1 MPAKLRSRVIRGC
14 RLALLL
20 VAAAAAF
27 GPATGHAFTL
37 ISGTTKM
44 YVNPAVGYTTSY
56 VQVRATFKFGTSCP
70 PPPVSFR
77 FTFDSKAFWTRSV
90 SACNASTFLWDTGWS
105 PYTKPPV
112 TVSAG
117 QHVIAVG
124 VYSNTNVLFP
134 GGTAQFAYTAVNPP
148 PSPVA
153 RPSPTPSPTPSPV
166 CAVGAATA
174 GCPSPSTTA
183 CPAAMLPNA
192 GSGGWGDSILAALMI
207 GAALPIVG
215 LAMFGPQTLF
225 AAAYRRRRFLTLFG
239 LSAMAVLALNC
250 TFPTAS
256 NPQASPAA
264 AVTPSSASTPSSCS
278 A

>member
-1 MPAKLRSRVIRGC
+1 MPANLRSRVIRGC

-27 GPATGHAFTL
+27 GPATAQAFTL

-77 FTFDSKAFWTRSV
+77 FTFDSKAFWTR
-90 SACNASTFLWDTGWS
+90 
-105 PYTKPPV
+105 

-148 PSPVA
+148 ASPVA
-153 RPSPTPSPTPSPV
+153 RPSPTPSPIPSPV

-174 GCPSPSTTA
+174 GCP
-183 CPAAMLPNA
+183 
-192 GSGGWGDSILAALMI
+192 
-207 GAALPIVG
+207 
-215 LAMFGPQTLF
+215 
-225 AAAYRRRRFLTLFG
+225 
-239 LSAMAVLALNC
+239 
-250 TFPTAS
+250 
-256 NPQASPAA
+256 
-264 AVTPSSASTPSSCS
+264 
-278 A
+278 

>member
-1 MPAKLRSRVIRGC
+1 MPANLRSRVIRGC

-27 GPATGHAFTL
+27 GPATAQAFTL

-77 FTFDSKAFWTRSV
+77 FTFDGKAFWTRSV
-90 SACNASTFLWDTGWS
+90 STCNASTFLWDTGWS

-148 PSPVA
+148 ASPVA
-153 RPSPTPSPTPSPV
+153 RPSPTPSPMPFAEHDGLPCGDVAERRQRRLGRRHRRRADGRRRAADCRAGDVRPSDTVRRRLPKTQV
-166 CAVGAATA
+166 PDAVRAVRNGGAGAELHIPDRQQPASLA
-174 GCPSPSTTA
+174 GCCRDA
-183 CPAAMLPNA
+183 
-192 GSGGWGDSILAALMI
+192 
-207 GAALPIVG
+207 IVD
-215 LAMFGPQTLF
+215 LDPE
-225 AAAYRRRRFLTLFG
+225 
-239 LSAMAVLALNC
+239 
-250 TFPTAS
+250 
-256 NPQASPAA
+256 
-264 AVTPSSASTPSSCS
+264 
-278 A
+278 